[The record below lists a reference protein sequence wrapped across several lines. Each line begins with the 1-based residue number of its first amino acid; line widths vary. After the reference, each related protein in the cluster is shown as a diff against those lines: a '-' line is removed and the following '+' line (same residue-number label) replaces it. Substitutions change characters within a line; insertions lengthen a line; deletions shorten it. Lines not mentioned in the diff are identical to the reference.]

1 MITVKLT
8 PLLLAAALAFPAY
21 AAEAEN
27 DRTTAAEVREEMSDA
42 AEAIGSYAADKRDEA
57 VTQAEAALDVL
68 DARIQ
73 ALEAR
78 IDTKWEKMDQATRE
92 QARRTLQTLR
102 EQRVEVA
109 EWYGG
114 LKASTA
120 EAWEHM
126 KAGFTNAYRSLG
138 QAWQKAEQ
146 EYRDDEAK

>member
-1 MITVKLT
+1 MTVCKLT
-8 PLLLAAALAFPAY
+8 PLMLAAALAFPAH
-21 AAEAEN
+21 AAETEN

-78 IDTKWEKMDQATRE
+78 IDAKWEKMDQAARE

-102 EQRVEVA
+102 QQRVEAA

-114 LKASTA
+114 LQASTA
-120 EAWEHM
+120 EAWELM
-126 KAGFTNAYRSLG
+126 KAVVTGAYRSVG
-138 QAWQKAEQ
+138 
-146 EYRDDEAK
+146 